1 MNDTEAGKQEL
12 AGGER
17 GAACDGIDWG
27 LPDGEQWVSRL
38 DVSQGLDFMSE
49 AAMEARP
56 VLLPGKRL
64 QILMMSPAEI
74 KPSPVFL
81 LVIISRT
88 HYLEPRTF

>member
-1 MNDTEAGKQEL
+1 MDL
-12 AGGER
+12 SR
-17 GAACDGIDWG
+17 
-27 LPDGEQWVSRL
+27 GEQWASRL
-38 DVSQGLDFMSE
+38 GVGQGLDFMSE

-56 VLLPGKRL
+56 GKRV
-64 QILMMSPAEI
+64 QILMMSPEEI